1 MEAEMEQAARKY
13 LEKDRLLHIDM
24 LEPLY
29 KKEAQVVYA
38 GEDGVLIRHITA
50 DIHMLSA
57 ASENSTEKMAGLIK
71 DPSIILIHQNYC
83 KDEIMSRFSFSN
95 TMPCHQAVWLKSEP
109 VPYLPSDA
117 DIRPLTEA
125 ELPIVQK
132 YYHAVDGPE
141 YVKER
146 LKAGM
151 LGIYVGG
158 ELAGFIGTHP
168 EGSIGLL
175 EVLPS
180 FRRRGLAFQLESA
193 MMRRQQALGHVPYAH
208 IKLGNEAS
216 IALHKKLG
224 MEVTEE
230 PCLCWLY

>member
-1 MEAEMEQAARKY
+1 
-13 LEKDRLLHIDM
+13 M
-24 LEPLY
+24 LEQLLQ
-29 KKEAQVVYA
+29 EEMQIVYA
-38 GEDGVLIRHITA
+38 REDGVLIRHISA
-50 DIHMLSA
+50 GLYMLSA
-57 ASENSTEKMAGLIK
+57 ASEDSAGNMAGLIK
-71 DPSIILIHQNYC
+71 DPAVILLHQNYLI
-83 KDEIMSRFSFSN
+83 DEIKSRFSLKG
-95 TMPCHQAVWLKSEP
+95 TMPCHQAAWLKDEP
-109 VPYLPSDA
+109 VPAPPSGA

-125 ELPIVQK
+125 ELPIVLLH
-132 YYHAVDGPE
+132 YHSVDGPE

-146 LKAGM
+146 LIAGM
-151 LGIYVGG
+151 LGIYVNG

-180 FRRRGLAFQLESA
+180 FRRRGLAFQLETA
-193 MMRRQQALGHVPYAH
+193 MMRRQQSLERVPYAH

-230 PCLCWLY
+230 ACLCWIY